1 MDVLASAVKQEKES
15 INLYK
20 YLADEAS
27 LASLKRLF
35 SSLMKDEEKHLERIS
50 KFRAALDDDG
60 CWRDGSELSRLFPQI
75 VRDRGIEGLCK
86 DEVSFYREVMEC
98 EKKGINQYESFLSDV
113 TDERSKQLLTGIICQ
128 EKKHY
133 DIVKG
138 LCIVISEQQ
147 SSR

>member
-1 MDVLASAVKQEKES
+1 MDVLDSAVKQEKEA

-27 LASLKRLF
+27 LSSLKRLF

-50 KFRAALDDDG
+50 KFRATLDVDG
-60 CWRDGSELSRLFPQI
+60 CRRDGNELSRIFPQI
-75 VRDRGIEGLCK
+75 VIDHGIEGLCK

-98 EKKGINQYESFLSDV
+98 EKNGIKQYECLLSDV
-113 TDERSKQLLTGIICQ
+113 TDEGSRQLLTGILCQ

-133 DIVKG
+133 DIVKE
-138 LCIVISEQQ
+138 LCVVISEQQ
-147 SSR
+147 S